1 MKECHH
7 RGRIGASV
15 LLIAGLGAAFLVP
28 GDVSAQ
34 ELDKPYRV
42 DCEQIDEEGGRFC
55 ETDRGTYVGW
65 RTYHAA
71 CHVCHGQDGVGSSF
85 APNLVERLKHID
97 EARFR
102 EVVNE
107 GFSGQMGVM
116 PGFGQNPNV
125 RNFVDELYS
134 YLLARSDGILRP
146 GRPKWTE

>member
-1 MKECHH
+1 MKLCNH
-7 RGRIGASV
+7 RGRAGVSAF
-15 LLIAGLGAAFLVP
+15 LIAGLASVFLVSGGVAAHEP
-28 GDVSAQ
+28 
-34 ELDKPYRV
+34 DKPYRV
-42 DCEQIDEEGGRFC
+42 DCEQTDEEGRRFC

-97 EARFR
+97 ETRFR
-102 EVVNE
+102 TAVNE
-107 GFSGQMGVM
+107 GVSGQMGVM

-134 YLLARSDGILRP
+134 YLLARSDGVLRP